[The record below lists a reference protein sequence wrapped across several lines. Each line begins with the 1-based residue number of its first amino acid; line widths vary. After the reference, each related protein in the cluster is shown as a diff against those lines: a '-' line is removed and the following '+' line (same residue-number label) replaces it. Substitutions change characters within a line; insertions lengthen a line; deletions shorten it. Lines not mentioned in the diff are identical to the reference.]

1 MSPSSSLDALFI
13 ALILALTFISIIIKL
28 SAKFSLSLQILK
40 MCYLHQIQNKNMDF

>member
-28 SAKFSLSLQILK
+28 SATLQSLK
-40 MCYLHQIQNKNMDF
+40 MCYLYQIQNKNMDF

>member
-13 ALILALTFISIIIKL
+13 ALILALTCISIIIKL
-28 SAKFSLSLQILK
+28 STTLQILK

>member
-28 SAKFSLSLQILK
+28 SATLKILK
-40 MCYLHQIQNKNMDF
+40 MF